1 MYSLDGYDSLKM
13 NSIYNLMINKPKSNK
28 EKVVD
33 MVLLS
38 IIYLLMPKHKGDW
51 DMHLGKL
58 NITYHK
64 KAI

>member
-1 MYSLDGYDSLKM
+1 
-13 NSIYNLMINKPKSNK
+13 MIKQPKSHQ
-28 EKVVD
+28 EKVVE
-33 MVLLS
+33 MVLLG

-64 KAI
+64 KAIKTMSRF